1 MQQPASYHAALLPL
15 GRRQRGVRLELQD
28 CDVTSAAT
36 YPARLA
42 SVSELERLSDKARE
56 LRLGQAGN
64 PRLWAD
70 AIRAIPH
77 VGYAVSTDRMT
88 GLPAEPG
95 DATVWTIA
103 GDLDVLLV
111 VWWIRLRADS
121 IAPAPVFP
129 ILITIQPDDYVA
141 LDETVIDEAMLAE
154 AHTLAGEFLRDA
166 GHSDFREKAR

>member
-1 MQQPASYHAALLPL
+1 
-15 GRRQRGVRLELQD
+15 
-28 CDVTSAAT
+28 VTSAAT

-64 PRLWAD
+64 PQLWAD

-77 VGYAVSTDRMT
+77 VGYAVSTDRMA
-88 GLPAEPG
+88 GVPAEPG

-129 ILITIQPDDYVA
+129 ILITMQPDDYVG

-166 GHSDFREKAR
+166 GL

>member
-1 MQQPASYHAALLPL
+1 MRTCPEH
-15 GRRQRGVRLELQD
+15 RRIRVERQNCG
-28 CDVTSAAT
+28 VTSAT

-70 AIRAIPH
+70 AIRAVRH
-77 VGYAVSTDRMT
+77 VGYAVSADRMA
-88 GLPAEPG
+88 GDPAEPG

-103 GDLDVLLV
+103 GGKLDVLLV
-111 VWWIRLRADS
+111 VWWIRLRSDS
-121 IAPAPVFP
+121 IAPAPVLP
-129 ILITIQPDDYVA
+129 ILITMQPDDYVA

-154 AHTLAGEFLRDA
+154 AHTLAREFLRDA
-166 GHSDFREKAR
+166 GQI